1 MNPSDEPRSLLR
13 RLLKKAENGSD
24 APSTEQPKP
33 PAMSESAIMKMKR
46 STAPIRPVSPDPEP
60 EPVQPLMPA
69 PRATQV
75 IPAQSLPL
83 TTQEVAPVP
92 VEDPSKAEEALLR
105 VREKTA
111 QIAVEFANGKLNRAQ
126 FAAMYARYNEVRTVI
141 EKLISNNPN
150 SKAWQNVARPGVTTF
165 LRQHFQAQVQSYA
178 VYAYDR
184 AEPMLTQGTP
194 DIPPETISQIL
205 RALKV
210 YIPAKGVPGPA
221 GKGLDNGKWVTIVPG
236 QLTVTLVLYSLE
248 PSATQVTLIQD
259 MQRDFERA
267 NHISLERGIRQP
279 DQLVFPHRA
288 LLPTAK

>member
-1 MNPSDEPRSLLR
+1 MNPPDEPRSLLR
-13 RLLKKAENGSD
+13 RLLKKAEHGE
-24 APSTEQPKP
+24 AQPTEQPKP

-46 STAPIRPVSPDPEP
+46 STAPIRPVSPLPDP

-75 IPAQSLPL
+75 IPPYAAPL

-92 VEDPSKAEEALLR
+92 TDDPTKAEEALLR

-111 QIAVEFANGKLNRAQ
+111 QIAVEFADGRLNRAQ

-141 EKLISNNPN
+141 ERLISNNPN
-150 SKAWQNVARPGVTTF
+150 SKAWKNVARPGVTTF
-165 LRQHFQAQVQSYA
+165 LRQHFQAQTLSYA

-194 DIPPETISQIL
+194 EIPLETLGQIL

-221 GKGLDNGKWVTIVPG
+221 GKGLDSGKWVTIVPG

-267 NHISLERGIRQP
+267 NRLSLERGIRQP

-288 LLPTAK
+288 LITK